1 MKPQGGVTRPGR
13 WRIAAIACGVAPLT
27 AACGSGSSTAVSG
40 VVTAVGQV
48 TTAAQQLFAA
58 VGNDCPSGT

>member
-1 MKPQGGVTRPGR
+1 VQKLAANPTTAGV
-13 WRIAAIACGVAPLT
+13 
-27 AACGSGSSTAVSG
+27 SS

-58 VGNDCPSGT
+58 VGKDCPSGS